1 MATKIEFA
9 TKVKEFCTAIMY
21 AHIQGYDA
29 REIYNDREYNPMG
42 DDPIIDAD
50 VVSLGIKAVDIE
62 HAMQLFENL
71 QKFMDNLAPATAE
84 YREYLN
90 KMRADL

>member
-29 REIYNDREYNPMG
+29 REIYNDRQYNPG
-42 DDPIIDAD
+42 GSDAIIDAD
-50 VVSLGIKAVDIE
+50 VASLGVKAIDIE
-62 HAMQLFENL
+62 HAMVLFENL
-71 QKFMDNLAPATAE
+71 QKFMDSLTPSVAD
-84 YREYLN
+84 YRGYLN
-90 KMRADL
+90 KMREDL